1 MAQCVRDSS
10 LSLRVDVYIETRN
23 SELGAMEENLMV
35 DEQDK
40 PLSLVMFSGTDDKLT
55 AAAVLAVGAAAMG
68 RPVNLFLQ
76 YYALD
81 AFRAGK
87 VNADHAL
94 SPEATP
100 TQAPIVRGHKGSH
113 WSDLLK
119 QAKDVGEVNIQACA
133 LSMDMFGIG
142 REDLDPIVDGIE
154 GVAAFI
160 ASASDG
166 QVVFI

>member
-1 MAQCVRDSS
+1 M
-10 LSLRVDVYIETRN
+10 I
-23 SELGAMEENLMV
+23 
-35 DEQDK
+35 DEQEK
-40 PLSLVMFSGTDDKLT
+40 PLSLVLFSGTDDKLT

-87 VNADHAL
+87 VVADHAL
-94 SPEATP
+94 SSDATAA
-100 TQAPIVRGHKGSH
+100 QAPVIRAHPGQH
-113 WSDLLK
+113 WSELLK
-119 QAKDVGEVNIQACA
+119 QAKEVGEVNIQACA
-133 LSMDMFGIG
+133 LSMDMFHLKQA
-142 REDLDPIVDGIE
+142 DLDPLVDGVE